1 MEGWRPRRASDA
13 DRIWRQQ
20 LEESLLLGE
29 AGLFFF
35 PVRLLVSP
43 DSSLSCRHFPEMFDD
58 SSVTLPVSEG
68 GVRCDQEPPVCVDL
82 RG

>member
-1 MEGWRPRRASDA
+1 M
-13 DRIWRQQ
+13 QK
-20 LEESLLLGE
+20 ESGGNSWGSLSCLGR
-29 AGLFFF
+29 LVFFF

-43 DSSLSCRHFPEMFDD
+43 DSSLSCRHFPEMFND
-58 SSVTLPVSEG
+58 SPVTLPVSEG